1 MIINHTKRP
10 VKFYEKGN
18 VNERVLQPN
27 ERMLYTWQ
35 NPTGDRLIWWSD
47 GDKSVENDLR
57 RDGLN
62 QME

>member
-1 MIINHTKRP
+1 
-10 VKFYEKGN
+10 
-18 VNERVLQPN
+18 
-27 ERMLYTWQ
+27 MLYTWE
-35 NPTGDRLIWWSD
+35 NPAGERLIWWSD